1 MAHGQADTETDE
13 QVEISAGKLNGSAPS
28 KAVDGGF

>member
-1 MAHGQADTETDE
+1 MAQRQGNKEINE

-28 KAVDGGF
+28 KAI